1 MLSKKVKLRIVILAL
16 SFLLA
21 ISIIILVLQSLEK
34 NLVYFFSPTEIYNRS
49 DITLNKKI
57 RVGGMVKKDST
68 KKEKNNTTFI
78 ITDFKNEII
87 VSYDGSTPNLF
98 SEGKGVVAEGKLK
111 DKKFFVAD
119 KILAKHDE
127 NYMPPEVND
136 ILKKS
141 EWAFIYNRSQILY
154 FVKYI

>member
-1 MLSKKVKLRIVILAL
+1 MLSKKVKLRIVFLTL

-21 ISIIILVLQSLEK
+21 IAVIILILQSLEK

-49 DITLNKKI
+49 DISLNKTI
-57 RVGGMVKKDST
+57 RVGGMVKKDSIR
-68 KKEKNNTTFI
+68 KEKNNTIFT

-98 SEGKGVVAEGKLK
+98 SEEKGVVAEGKLK
-111 DKKFFVAD
+111 DKKFFMAD

-127 NYMPPEVND
+127 NYMPPEVSD

-141 EWAFIYNRSQILY
+141 E
-154 FVKYI
+154 